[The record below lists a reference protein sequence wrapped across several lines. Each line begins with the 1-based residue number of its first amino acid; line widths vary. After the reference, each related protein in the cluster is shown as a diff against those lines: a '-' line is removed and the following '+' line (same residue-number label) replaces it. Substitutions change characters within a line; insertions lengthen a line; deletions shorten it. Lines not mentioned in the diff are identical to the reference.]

1 MSRRTVGI
9 LIFDDAE
16 VLDVCGPYEVFSVAG
31 RRQGLEPFD
40 VRLLAKEPGPVM
52 ARNGFVM
59 TPHGTLR
66 EALAL
71 DILLVPGGLG
81 TRRAQHDAELIDLIR
96 DRAAAAELVL
106 SVCTGALLLGRAGL
120 LEGLDATTHHSAL
133 EELREAAPGAHVRPA
148 AIPAEVRTRPLSV

>member
-1 MSRRTVGI
+1 MSRRIVGI

-31 RRQGLEPFD
+31 RRQGLEPLD

-66 EALAL
+66 EAPAL

-81 TRRAQHDAELIDLIR
+81 TRRAQYDAELIELIR
-96 DRAAAAELVL
+96 RQLPSCQA
-106 SVCTGALLLGRAGL
+106 
-120 LEGLDATTHHSAL
+120 
-133 EELREAAPGAHVRPA
+133 
-148 AIPAEVRTRPLSV
+148 

>member
-1 MSRRTVGI
+1 VSRRTVGI

-66 EALAL
+66 EA
-71 DILLVPGGLG
+71 
-81 TRRAQHDAELIDLIR
+81 RRSTSCSC
-96 DRAAAAELVL
+96 RAA
-106 SVCTGALLLGRAGL
+106 
-120 LEGLDATTHHSAL
+120 SAPD
-133 EELREAAPGAHVRPA
+133 ERSMTP
-148 AIPAEVRTRPLSV
+148 S